1 MSITRRLNNDL
12 YSIPPERKS
21 TFNQPK
27 EGIEARETA
36 MGTHKNDKDAGRPA

>member
-1 MSITRRLNNDL
+1 MSVQFGFLFRLGFF
-12 YSIPPERKS
+12 SPERKP

-36 MGTHKNDKDAGRPA
+36 MGTYKNDKDAGRLA

>member
-12 YSIPPERKS
+12 YSIPPERKP

-36 MGTHKNDKDAGRPA
+36 MGTNKNDKDAGRLA